1 LTFRLSALI
10 LSISS
15 GGMAVFFA
23 TFAADKPTF
32 KYLLITTGIG
42 WPISKTWL
50 SGS

>member
-1 LTFRLSALI
+1 LTSQLSALI
-10 LSISS
+10 LSILS
-15 GGMAVFFA
+15 GGTAVFYA
-23 TFAADKPTF
+23 IFAADKPAF